1 MKVEQVYQLVN
12 LVTNEVLGKEDVL
25 LEDLSNV
32 VDVGTQIFD
41 ANAMDSYVKSLIN
54 HIGKVIFVNRP
65 YSGSVPSLLR
75 DSWEFGSILEKVQ
88 MDIPEATENETWEL
102 EDGAVYEENI
112 FYKPKV
118 SAKFFNKKV
127 TFEVPISITERQVKQ
142 SFIDAVQLNAFISMI
157 YSAVDRSMTI
167 KIDGLAMQ
175 GLNNLIAETVHSDYP
190 TAQYSATSGVRAIN
204 LLKLY
209 NDRFEADL
217 TAENCI
223 TNAEFIRFASYTMG
237 VYSDRLAR
245 VSSLFNVEGKDRF
258 TPADLLH
265 FVLLSDFAKASNS
278 YLQSEAFH
286 NEFTRLP
293 NAETVPYWQ
302 GSGKT
307 YSWNDITKINVKTS
321 SNDTVEIT
329 GVLGIMFDRDA
340 VGVTNYDRRVTSKY
354 NAKAEFWN
362 NWNKFDCGLFVDLQ
376 EQAVV
381 FFVA

>member
-12 LVTNEVLGKEDVL
+12 TVTNEVLGVTDIVQ
-25 LEDLSNV
+25 EDLSNV
-32 VDVGTQIFD
+32 VDIGTQIFD
-41 ANAMDSYVKSLIN
+41 ANAVDSYVRSLLN
-54 HIGKVIFVNRP
+54 HIGKCVFVNRP
-65 YSGSVPSLLR
+65 YSGGTPSLMR
-75 DSWEFGSILEKVQ
+75 DAWEFGSIMEKIQ
-88 MDIPEATENETWEL
+88 MDLPEATENETWEL

-112 FYKPKV
+112 FTAPKI
-118 SAKFFNKKV
+118 SAKFFNKRV
-127 TFEVPISITERQVKQ
+127 TFEVPISITEKQVKE
-142 SFIDAVQLNAFISMI
+142 SFSNAVQLNSFVSMI
-157 YSAVDRSMTI
+157 YATVDKTLTI
-167 KIDGLAMQ
+167 KLDGLMMR
-175 GLNNLIAETVHSDYP
+175 GLNMLIAETVHSDYP
-190 TAQYSATSGVRAIN
+190 TAQYSNASGVKAIN

-223 TNAEFIRFASYTMG
+223 TNAEFIRFASYIMG

-307 YSWNDITKINVKTS
+307 YAFDDISKIDIKTA
-321 SNDTVEIT
+321 SNETVTIS
-329 GVLGIMFDRDA
+329 GVLGVMFDRDA
-340 VGVTNYDRRVTSKY
+340 VGVTNFDKYATTKY

-362 NWNKFDCGLFVDLQ
+362 SWSKAICGLFVDCQ